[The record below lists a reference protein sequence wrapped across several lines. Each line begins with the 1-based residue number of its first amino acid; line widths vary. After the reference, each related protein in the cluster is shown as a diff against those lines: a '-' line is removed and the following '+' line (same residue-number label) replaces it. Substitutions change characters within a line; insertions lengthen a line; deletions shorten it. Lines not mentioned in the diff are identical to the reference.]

1 MGVRDSQGGR
11 GVEALNQEPGLIV
24 GGKIGRTDHPVKSSL
39 VKPIPRGVQET
50 LGRSIIL
57 DALKE
62 TEEAGLF
69 LVKIAIAEIV
79 DCNDSSDYLSSFL
92 QKKETCLRVIPE
104 KGVVSFVE
112 KFFLPRYLRWNPV
125 RILSV
130 NPPWELDEL
139 SPVLGSQN
147 STQTIRS

>member
-62 TEEAGLF
+62 TEKAGFF
-69 LVKIAIAEIV
+69 LVKLSIAEIV
-79 DCNDSSDYLSSFL
+79 NGNDPSYHLASSF
-92 QKKETCLRVIPE
+92 QEKETCLRVVPE
-104 KGVVSFVE
+104 KGVVAFVD
-112 KFFLPRYLRWNPV
+112 KFFLP
-125 RILSV
+125 
-130 NPPWELDEL
+130 
-139 SPVLGSQN
+139 
-147 STQTIRS
+147 

>member
-11 GVEALNQEPGLIV
+11 GVETLNQEPGLIV

-62 TEEAGLF
+62 TGLF
-69 LVKIAIAEIV
+69 LVKIAIAEII
-79 DCNDSSDYLSSFL
+79 NGHDSSDHLSSFF
-92 QKKETCLRVIPE
+92 QEEKARFRVIS
-104 KGVVSFVE
+104 KKSVVSFVE
-112 KFFLPRYLRWNPV
+112 
-125 RILSV
+125 
-130 NPPWELDEL
+130 
-139 SPVLGSQN
+139 
-147 STQTIRS
+147 